1 MKVIQDLAALY
12 SALLLFTGESGQV
25 RVAILH
31 VSGSEDVETVR
42 SYNQVIITNYS
53 DKVTFTTRSI
63 VETCIY
69 QCYARGG
76 GPRDRVGTLIR
87 NTNFGVKLPNPW
99 DKISVQSSPPWGR
112 FSLRSKH
119 SCAFLGKG
127 KPRNPWRSASER
139 VLAAQKMHRN
149 ALYAG

>member
-12 SALLLFTGESGQV
+12 SALLLLTGESGQV

-63 VETCIY
+63 VETCVCII
-69 QCYARGG
+69 
-76 GPRDRVGTLIR
+76 L
-87 NTNFGVKLPNPW
+87 
-99 DKISVQSSPPWGR
+99 
-112 FSLRSKH
+112 
-119 SCAFLGKG
+119 
-127 KPRNPWRSASER
+127 
-139 VLAAQKMHRN
+139 
-149 ALYAG
+149 